1 MIMNHRQ
8 IIPNLTYASIF
19 KDYEEFK
26 LKTGLDEDE
35 HQKALFYIFL
45 IKNGDTQ
52 TKWKSLG
59 YAIGNIAFYIEL
71 GANQLAEAIKQKTD
85 GHLIGSWNDINNYIV
100 GDLQESGEDFDKYKT
115 SRSTQESTN
124 DKYLSL
130 VQMLSLDTSVEI
142 IYNRL
147 YPKIFN
153 LFNITK
159 TKRRKLW

>member
-1 MIMNHRQ
+1 MNHKK
-8 IIPNLTYASIF
+8 IIPNLTYSNVF
-19 KDYEEFK
+19 NDYEEFK
-26 LKTGLDEDE
+26 TKTGLDDNE
-35 HQKALFYIFL
+35 HQRALFYIFL

-52 TKWKSLG
+52 TKWKSMG

-71 GANQLAEAIKQKTD
+71 GAKQLMESIKQEST
-85 GHLIGSWNDINNYIV
+85 GHLIGAWTDINNYVV
-100 GDLQESGEDFDKYKT
+100 GDLQDSGDDFDKYKT

-153 LFNITK
+153 LFNIK
-159 TKRRKLW
+159 TQKRRQL